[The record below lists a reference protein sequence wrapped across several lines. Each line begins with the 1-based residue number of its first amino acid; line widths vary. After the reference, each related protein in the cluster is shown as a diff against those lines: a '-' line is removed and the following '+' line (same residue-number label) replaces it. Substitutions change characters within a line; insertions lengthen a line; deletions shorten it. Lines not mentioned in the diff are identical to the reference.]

1 MSEAQSSEHSESS
14 HSSSHVGYEI
24 GIILYNRSLD
34 EDGSSEDHVAESSSS
49 SSIDEHDSIGSTPP
63 NDNNESQ
70 QARMHT
76 YLPGTAYEIYPVEL
90 LQQKS
95 QTNHDCK
102 GNTEWLHSKLDT
114 DITQVPILQLDGVV
128 LFPNNTLPL
137 RITDASFCRYLK
149 EQIEAAKLE
158 SVHWDDDNTE
168 SNFSN
173 KRQVRIGIVT
183 RLRHRRRRQ
192 HLERR
197 IHDIEESGQESEER
211 NYQARPINRRMGRW
225 NMARIRRNRIPTR
238 YEDDDEIADHD
249 HSNDGDGSHN
259 DALERDEDVDEN
271 RSRNLRSGRQLPPEQ
286 RSINYGRNVS
296 NDRLKGRIGTFAT
309 IISVNEE
316 HDEGNELDDDDNSQH
331 LIITTMST

>member
-1 MSEAQSSEHSESS
+1 MSEAQSSEYSGSS
-14 HSSSHVGYEI
+14 HSSSHVGDEI
-24 GIILYNRSLD
+24 GMILYNNGSLD
-34 EDGSSEDHVAESSSS
+34 EDGSSEDHEAESSSS
-49 SSIDEHDSIGSTPP
+49 SSIDEHDSNGSASP
-63 NDNNESQ
+63 NDNNES
-70 QARMHT
+70 ARMHT

-95 QTNHDCK
+95 QTNYNCK
-102 GNTEWLHSKLDT
+102 GNTEWLHSKLDA

-158 SVHWDDDNTE
+158 SVHWEYKNSE
-168 SNFSN
+168 SNCGN

-183 RLRHRRRRQ
+183 RLRHRRRIQ
-192 HLERR
+192 HLQR
-197 IHDIEESGQESEER
+197 IMHDIEESGQEREER
-211 NYQARPINRRMGRW
+211 NDQARPINRRMGRW

-238 YEDDDEIADHD
+238 YEDDDEMADHD
-249 HSNDGDGSHN
+249 HSNNADGSHN
-259 DALERDEDVDEN
+259 DALEGDEDEDEN

-316 HDEGNELDDDDNSQH
+316 NDEGNESDDGDDRQH